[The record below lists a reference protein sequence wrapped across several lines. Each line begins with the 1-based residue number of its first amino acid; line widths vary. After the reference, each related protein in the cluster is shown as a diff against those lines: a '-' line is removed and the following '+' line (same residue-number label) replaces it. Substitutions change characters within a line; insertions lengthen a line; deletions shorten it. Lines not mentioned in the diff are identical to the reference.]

1 MKNKLPKIYRLL
13 KNQKINLKQLKQNS
27 MAIYD
32 NDYQALRQ
40 KEVEERLQKEK
51 LEKQL
56 IYKKMTKLIGGSIL
70 GLILMVFLFQSCE
83 RIDAGHVGV
92 KVNQYGDNKGVD
104 DVVAVTGIVFYNP
117 ITTKV
122 YEFPTFIQHK
132 EYKGEN
138 SFIVNSKDGSEF
150 NVSPIMNYS
159 VQRDK
164 VPAIFSKYRR
174 PLEDIEEGFLK
185 TAVYDAF
192 RLATNKYTADELISN
207 RAVFEIEVRRL
218 LDGQLL
224 KEGFVINQFTSNL
237 IYPETFKRS
246 IEAKNN
252 AVQAALRAENE
263 VKTAEAQAKI
273 KVATA
278 EGNAQAM
285 LTSAKAEAESN
296 RMKQVTLTPLLL
308 QLEYI
313 NKWDGKLPVYG
324 TVPQMFKNIN

>member
-1 MKNKLPKIYRLL
+1 MKYSDPWEERKAQI
-13 KNQKINLKQLKQNS
+13 QKEREQQELDKQLKF
-27 MAIYD
+27 
-32 NDYQALRQ
+32 
-40 KEVEERLQKEK
+40 
-51 LEKQL
+51 
-56 IYKKMTKLIGGSIL
+56 KKMIKTVTGGIVGFILLI
-70 GLILMVFLFQSCE
+70 FLFMSCE

-104 DVVAVTGIVFYNP
+104 DVTAVTGMVFYNP
-117 ITTKV
+117 LTTRI

-132 EYKGEN
+132 EYKGDN

-159 VQRDK
+159 VQREK

-207 RAVFEIEVRRL
+207 RAVFEVEVRRL

-224 KEGFVINQFTSNL
+224 KEGFIINQFTSNL
-237 IYPETFKRS
+237 IYPETFKKS

-296 RMKQVTLTPLLL
+296 RMKQQTLTPLLL

-313 NKWDGKLPVYG
+313 NKWNGELPVYG
-324 TVPQMFKNIN
+324 TVPQLFKDISK

>member
-1 MKNKLPKIYRLL
+1 
-13 KNQKINLKQLKQNS
+13 
-27 MAIYD
+27 MAYD
-32 NDYQALRQ
+32 NLDAWEKRRL
-40 KEVEERLQKEK
+40 EIEEEERKEQ

-56 IYKKMTKLIGGSIL
+56 KIKKMFKTIGASIV
-70 GLILMVFLFQSCE
+70 GFILLVVLFNSCE
-83 RIDAGHVGV
+83 RVDAGHVGV
-92 KVNQYGDNKGVD
+92 KVNLYGDNKGVD
-104 DVVAVTGIVFYNP
+104 DVVAVTGMVFYNP
-117 ITTKV
+117 ITTKI
-122 YEFPTFIQHK
+122 YEFPTYIQHK
-132 EYKGEN
+132 EYRKTEDGDN

-150 NVSPIMNYS
+150 SVSPIMNYS
-159 VQRDK
+159 VQREK
-164 VPAIFSKYRR
+164 VPAIFAKYRR
-174 PLEDIEEGFLK
+174 PLADIEEGFLK

-207 RAVFEIEVRRL
+207 RAIFEVEVRRL

-237 IYPETFKRS
+237 IYPETFKKS

-252 AVQAALRAENE
+252 AVQSALRAENE

-285 LTSAKAEAESN
+285 LTSAKAEAEAN
-296 RMKQVTLTPLLL
+296 RMKQQTLTPLLL

-324 TVPQMFKNIN
+324 TVPQMFKNIQ

>member
-1 MKNKLPKIYRLL
+1 MASFRRYDYRYNNDTGRYRTDEEIDQLEREFIQNQKNK
-13 KNQKINLKQLKQNS
+13 
-27 MAIYD
+27 
-32 NDYQALRQ
+32 
-40 KEVEERLQKEK
+40 
-51 LEKQL
+51 
-56 IYKKMTKLIGGSIL
+56 TKVMIKSIL
-70 GLILMVFLFQSCE
+70 GGVIALVAVIFLMASCE

-104 DVVAVTGIVFYNP
+104 DIVAVTGVVFYNP
-117 ITTKV
+117 ITTRI

-164 VPAIFSKYRR
+164 VPSIFAKYRR

-207 RAVFEIEVRRL
+207 RAVFEVEVRRL

-224 KEGFVINQFTSNL
+224 KEGFTINQFTSNL

-296 RMKQVTLTPLLL
+296 RMKQQTLTPLLL

-313 NKWDGKLPVYG
+313 NKWNGELPVYG
-324 TVPQMFKNIN
+324 TVPQLFKDISK

>member
-1 MKNKLPKIYRLL
+1 
-13 KNQKINLKQLKQNS
+13 
-27 MAIYD
+27 MAFYD
-32 NDYQALRQ
+32 TDYQALRQ
-40 KEVEERLQKEK
+40 KEYEEQLQKEK

-70 GLILMVFLFQSCE
+70 GLILMVVLFQSCE

-104 DVVAVTGIVFYNP
+104 DVVAVTGVVFYNP

-132 EYKGEN
+132 EYKKTEEGDD
-138 SFIVNSKDGSEF
+138 SFVVNSKDGSEF
-150 NVSPIMNYS
+150 QVSPIMNYS

-174 PLEDIEEGFLK
+174 PLQDIEEGFLK

-224 KEGFVINQFTSNL
+224 KEGFIINQFTSNL

>member
-1 MKNKLPKIYRLL
+1 MGYD
-13 KNQKINLKQLKQNS
+13 INDAWAQRQVEIEREREQLK
-27 MAIYD
+27 
-32 NDYQALRQ
+32 
-40 KEVEERLQKEK
+40 
-51 LEKQL
+51 LEQQL
-56 IYKKMTKLIGGSIL
+56 KIKKMIKGISAGVIGFIL
-70 GLILMVFLFQSCE
+70 LVVLFNSCE

-104 DVVAVTGIVFYNP
+104 DVVAVTGMVFYNP
-117 ITTKV
+117 ITTRI

-150 NVSPIMNYS
+150 SVSPIMNYS
-159 VQRDK
+159 VQREK

-224 KEGFVINQFTSNL
+224 KEGFIINQFTSNL
-237 IYPETFKRS
+237 IYPETFKKS

-296 RMKQVTLTPLLL
+296 RMKQQTLTPLLL
-308 QLEYI
+308 QLEFI
-313 NKWDGKLPVYG
+313 NKWNGVLPVYG
-324 TVPQMFKNIN
+324 ETPKLFKGIQ

>member
-1 MKNKLPKIYRLL
+1 MKAFNRYDNRFDSYGNRRTDEQLNKLEQEF
-13 KNQKINLKQLKQNS
+13 NQAQQQKQKQIMRN
-27 MAIYD
+27 I
-32 NDYQALRQ
+32 
-40 KEVEERLQKEK
+40 
-51 LEKQL
+51 
-56 IYKKMTKLIGGSIL
+56 LIGV
-70 GLILMVFLFQSCE
+70 GLFFTITFLFFSCE

-92 KVNQYGDNKGVD
+92 KVNQYGNNKGVD
-104 DVVAVTGIVFYNP
+104 DVVAVTGMVFYNP
-117 ITTKV
+117 LTTAI

-164 VPAIFSKYRR
+164 VPSIFAKYRR

-237 IYPETFKRS
+237 IYPETFKKS

-278 EGNAQAM
+278 NGNAQAM
-285 LTSAKAEAESN
+285 LTAAKAEAEANSL
-296 RMKQVTLTPLLL
+296 KQRTITPMLL
-308 QLEYI
+308 QLEWI

-324 TVPQMFKNIN
+324 TAPQLYKGMK

>member
-1 MKNKLPKIYRLL
+1 MQRFDRWENEYNEKGTRRTRQELDEMERQFNEQQKLE
-13 KNQKINLKQLKQNS
+13 QQLKF
-27 MAIYD
+27 
-32 NDYQALRQ
+32 
-40 KEVEERLQKEK
+40 
-51 LEKQL
+51 
-56 IYKKMTKLIGGSIL
+56 KKMVKTITGGVLGFIALI
-70 GLILMVFLFQSCE
+70 FLFMSCE

-104 DVVAVTGIVFYNP
+104 DVVAVTGMVFYNP
-117 ITTKV
+117 FTTAI

-138 SFIVNSKDGSEF
+138 SFVVNSKDGSEF

-207 RAVFEIEVRRL
+207 RAVFEVEVRRL

-224 KEGFVINQFTSNL
+224 KEGFIINQFTSNL
-237 IYPETFKRS
+237 IYPETFKKS

-296 RMKQVTLTPLLL
+296 RMKQQTLTPLLL

-324 TVPQMFKNIN
+324 QVPQMFKNIQ

>member
-1 MKNKLPKIYRLL
+1 
-13 KNQKINLKQLKQNS
+13 
-27 MAIYD
+27 MASFSRYD
-32 NDYQALRQ
+32 NQYDRYGNRRTKEELDRMESEFNQQQQQ
-40 KEVEERLQKEK
+40 KR
-51 LEKQL
+51 KQ
-56 IYKKMTKLIGGSIL
+56 IMRNILIGV
-70 GLILMVFLFQSCE
+70 GLFFTLTFLFFSCE

-92 KVNQYGDNKGVD
+92 KVNQYGDDKGVD
-104 DVVAVTGIVFYNP
+104 DVIAVTGMVFYNP
-117 ITTKV
+117 ITTTV

-138 SFIVNSKDGSEF
+138 SFVVNSKDGSEF
-150 NVSPIMNYS
+150 SVSPIMNYS
-159 VQRDK
+159 VQREK

-237 IYPETFKRS
+237 IYPETFKKS

-296 RMKQVTLTPLLL
+296 RLKQATLTPLLL

-324 TVPQMFKNIN
+324 TVPQMFKNVQ

>member
-1 MKNKLPKIYRLL
+1 MATFSRYDNRWDSRGNRRSEEELDQMELEFNKE
-13 KNQKINLKQLKQNS
+13 QQLK
-27 MAIYD
+27 I
-32 NDYQALRQ
+32 
-40 KEVEERLQKEK
+40 
-51 LEKQL
+51 
-56 IYKKMTKLIGGSIL
+56 KKMIKVSLSATIGFIL
-70 GLILMVFLFQSCE
+70 LVVLFNSCE

-104 DVVAVTGIVFYNP
+104 DVVAVTGMVFYNP
-117 ITTKV
+117 ITTRI

-150 NVSPIMNYS
+150 SVSPIMNYS
-159 VQRDK
+159 VQREK
-164 VPAIFSKYRR
+164 VPAIFAKYRR

-207 RAVFEIEVRRL
+207 RAVFEVEVRRL

-237 IYPETFKRS
+237 IYPETFKKS

-324 TVPQMFKNIN
+324 QIPQMFKNIQ

>member
-1 MKNKLPKIYRLL
+1 MNF
-13 KNQKINLKQLKQNS
+13 
-27 MAIYD
+27 
-32 NDYQALRQ
+32 
-40 KEVEERLQKEK
+40 EERYAQQIKEREEQAQQEK
-51 LEKQL
+51 LKKQ
-56 IYKKMTKLIGGSIL
+56 IKQKQMMRNILIGV
-70 GLILMVFLFQSCE
+70 GLFFTLTFLFFSCE

-104 DVVAVTGIVFYNP
+104 DVVAVTGMVFFNP
-117 ITTKV
+117 FTTAI

-138 SFIVNSKDGSEF
+138 SFVVNSKDGSEF
-150 NVSPIMNYS
+150 SVSPIMNYS

-164 VPAIFSKYRR
+164 VPVIFSKYRR

-224 KEGFVINQFTSNL
+224 KEGFIINQFTSNL
-237 IYPETFKRS
+237 IYPETFKKS

-296 RMKQVTLTPLLL
+296 RMKQQTLTPLLL

-324 TVPQMFKNIN
+324 TAPMLYKPVN

>member
-1 MKNKLPKIYRLL
+1 MATFHRYDYLYDERGNRRTEEELQHLE
-13 KNQKINLKQLKQNS
+13 NEFNLNEQLK
-27 MAIYD
+27 I
-32 NDYQALRQ
+32 
-40 KEVEERLQKEK
+40 
-51 LEKQL
+51 KQM
-56 IYKKMTKLIGGSIL
+56 IKTIGASII
-70 GLILMVFLFQSCE
+70 GFILLVVLFNSCE

-104 DVVAVTGIVFYNP
+104 DVVAVTGMVFYNP
-117 ITTKV
+117 ITTKI

-150 NVSPIMNYS
+150 SVSPIMNYS
-159 VQRDK
+159 VQREK

-207 RAVFEIEVRRL
+207 RAVFEVEVRRL
-218 LDGQLL
+218 LDNSLL

-278 EGNAQAM
+278 EGNAQAL
-285 LTSAKAEAESN
+285 LTSAKAEAEANSL
-296 RMKQVTLTPLLL
+296 KQKTLTPLLL

-313 NKWDGKLPVYG
+313 NKWNGVLPTYG
-324 TVPQMFKNIN
+324 TVPQLFKNIQ

>member
-1 MKNKLPKIYRLL
+1 MAKFNRYDYRWDNHGDRRSDEELDRMEL
-13 KNQKINLKQLKQNS
+13 EFNQEQQIKQKQIMRN
-27 MAIYD
+27 
-32 NDYQALRQ
+32 
-40 KEVEERLQKEK
+40 
-51 LEKQL
+51 
-56 IYKKMTKLIGGSIL
+56 IL
-70 GLILMVFLFQSCE
+70 VGVGVFFTLTFLFFSCE

-104 DVVAVTGIVFYNP
+104 DVVAVTGMVFYNP
-117 ITTKV
+117 LTTAV

-138 SFIVNSKDGSEF
+138 SFVVNSKDGSEF

-164 VPAIFSKYRR
+164 VPTIFSKYRR

-207 RAVFEIEVRRL
+207 RAVFEVEVRRL

-237 IYPETFKRS
+237 IYPETFKKS

-324 TVPQMFKNIN
+324 EVPKLFKGIN